1 MRKSKIFYQF
11 YKAIALATCLGVD
24 KHSYKKGGCKKVKIF
39 SFEDRRN
46 IIKCINQLC
55 IYIEDSYPDIIKIKD
70 ISSEHVNKFFSYKGR
85 KCSKSTMKNYRYC
98 IRKMEK
104 MVQQYLHLRVKYI
117 DEDFKVDYDVDYIRS
132 LEMSSND
139 ISIILNECRNSRSE
153 ARLGIEL
160 TVLFGLRVAEI
171 CKLKGKDINLEDMYI
186 HIHESK
192 GKRSRNIKIDTLEK
206 LEVCTRIKEQVANN
220 ERVCK
225 LKEDSVNA
233 VIRRMLIKNKITT
246 YSESKTGVHAIRKS
260 YAKKTYVENLRKF
273 NDEVK
278 AWDKTAETLGHN
290 AGRKSLKNVYVK

>member
-1 MRKSKIFYQF
+1 
-11 YKAIALATCLGVD
+11 
-24 KHSYKKGGCKKVKIF
+24 
-39 SFEDRRN
+39 
-46 IIKCINQLC
+46 
-55 IYIEDSYPDIIKIKD
+55 
-70 ISSEHVNKFFSYKGR
+70 
-85 KCSKSTMKNYRYC
+85 
-98 IRKMEK
+98 

-132 LEMSSND
+132 LEMLSND

-171 CKLKGKDINLEDMYI
+171 CKLKGKDINLEELYI

-192 GKRSRNIKIDTLEK
+192 GKRSRNIKIDNLEK
-206 LEVCTRIKEQVANN
+206 LEVCTRIKEQISND

-233 VIRRMLIKNKITT
+233 VIRRMLIKNKIKRYT
-246 YSESKTGVHAIRKS
+246 KARTGVHAIRKS
-260 YAKKTYVENLRKF
+260 YAKRTYIKNL
-273 NDEVK
+273 NELDSELK

>member
-1 MRKSKIFYQF
+1 MRKSKLFYQF
-11 YKAIALATCLGVD
+11 YKAIAQATSLGAD
-24 KHSYKKGGCKKVKIF
+24 KHSYKKSGSKKVKIF

-55 IYIEDSYPDIIKIKD
+55 IYIEDSYPEVIKIKD
-70 ISSEHVNKFFSYKGR
+70 ISSEHVNEFFTYKA
-85 KCSKSTMKNYRYC
+85 KYCSKSTMKNYRYC

-104 MVQQYLHLRVKYI
+104 MVQQYLHLKVRYI
-117 DEDFKVDYDVDYIRS
+117 DENFKVNYSVDYIRN
-132 LEMSSND
+132 LEMSPND
-139 ISIILNECRNSRSE
+139 ISIILNECRNSNSK

-160 TVLFGLRVAEI
+160 TVLFGLRVSEI

-186 HIHESK
+186 HVHEAK

-206 LEVCTRIKEQVANN
+206 LEVCIRIKEQIAMD

-233 VIRRMLIKNKITT
+233 VIRRMLVKNKIKRYTKA
-246 YSESKTGVHAIRKS
+246 KTGVHAIRKS
-260 YAKKTYVENLRKF
+260 YAKRTYMKSLNEL
-273 NDEVK
+273 DSELK